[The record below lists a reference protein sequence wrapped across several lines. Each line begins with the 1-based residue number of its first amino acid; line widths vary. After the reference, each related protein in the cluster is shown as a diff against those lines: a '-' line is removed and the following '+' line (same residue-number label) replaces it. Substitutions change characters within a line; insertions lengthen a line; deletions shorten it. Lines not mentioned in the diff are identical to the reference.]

1 MKFYLASIDWNKYR
15 DRMVKLQLIQRST
28 WNNQHQIVNVL
39 CSEIGEID
47 IADIRK
53 SQIELYIGKRLHTC
67 APVTVAGE
75 INVLRQIL
83 NWCVDEQHLAVRPRL
98 PSVSVPN
105 VEMDLPPDEAYTFV
119 LKNIPDQ
126 HAASLEFMLLTGL
139 SPHEL
144 ERIQH
149 RDYRIRMADDAVEC
163 PLEVQIGMRAD
174 FQTKTP
180 ARKRTI
186 MLNKR
191 ASTILLQMTLG
202 MPDTGL
208 AFPSR
213 ESTEKAIQRMR
224 KRHPDAPAGV
234 ERITPKMMRQW
245 FASKISGDVAENV
258 LQALLGHA
266 PGSSVTR
273 RHYVRSNE
281 AQRVDAVSNLSISA
295 KDPI

>member
-1 MKFYLASIDWNKYR
+1 
-15 DRMVKLQLIQRST
+15 
-28 WNNQHQIVNVL
+28 
-39 CSEIGEID
+39 
-47 IADIRK
+47 
-53 SQIELYIGKRLHTC
+53 
-67 APVTVAGE
+67 
-75 INVLRQIL
+75 
-83 NWCVDEQHLAVRPRL
+83 
-98 PSVSVPN
+98 
-105 VEMDLPPDEAYTFV
+105 
-119 LKNIPDQ
+119 
-126 HAASLEFMLLTGL
+126 
-139 SPHEL
+139 
-144 ERIQH
+144 
-149 RDYRIRMADDAVEC
+149 
-163 PLEVQIGMRAD
+163 
-174 FQTKTP
+174 
-180 ARKRTI
+180 